1 MKYCKIVFLGGSLI
15 NHGGQNPIEAARN
28 GCKVIHGPNISN
40 FKEVYKLL
48 SNYNITKQIR
58 SLTSTVNLINKT
70 YNNEKNSNRTKLKL
84 NSLGRKILAKNYSVL
99 NTYLR

>member
-28 GCKVIHGPNISN
+28 GCKVIHGPSISN

-48 SNYNITKQIR
+48 NNYNITKQIR
-58 SLTSTVNLINKT
+58 SKNTTINLIRKAYSNK
-70 YNNEKNSNRTKLKL
+70 NNSNRIKLKL
-84 NSLGRKILAKNYSVL
+84 NSLGRTILIKNYNAL
-99 NTYLR
+99 NKYLR